1 MHAHLTAAWREGS
14 TITVLEV
21 WQASTVVAIVCQAST
36 ITVLKVWQASTADAI
51 VCQASTA
58 VAIVWQASTAV
69 ECSTCR
75 VLSSRHSWL

>member
-51 VCQASTA
+51 V
-58 VAIVWQASTAV
+58 WQASTAV